1 VRTIL
6 TALSIIVVF
15 GLIGALLGLI
25 LAASFR

>member
-15 GLIGALLGLI
+15 GAIGALFGLI